1 VTKSLTAKDTKDAK
15 EEKNLTAKDAKD
27 AKDAKES
34 IIEIKPWISF
44 TIPGF
49 SLDLIII
56 PFVSLASLAVKL
68 LFSFVI
74 FVSLAVKLLTG
85 RLSSL

>member
-15 EEKNLTAKDAKD
+15 EEKNLTAKD